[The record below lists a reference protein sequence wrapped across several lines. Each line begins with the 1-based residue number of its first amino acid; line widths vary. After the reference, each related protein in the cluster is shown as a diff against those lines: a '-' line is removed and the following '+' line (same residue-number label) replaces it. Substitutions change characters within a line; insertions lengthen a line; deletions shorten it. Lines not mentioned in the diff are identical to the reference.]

1 MADTEKLPGSPTPRC
16 RRQATHMVSNRH
28 NRIVALIAALVAIA
42 VAVGCVSC
50 RALPLVDGTP
60 DMTRETVVLIHGMRR
75 TGRSMRKMASAMRE
89 AGYNTVVCSYS
100 SDHPAHEIATN
111 LFAALGPVIEAAP
124 RVHFVTHSLGGILV
138 RDAFR
143 DCVPPN
149 LGRVVMLGPPNGGS
163 QHIDNFVH
171 LPFFVTIWGAPS
183 PELGTGTNALPARL
197 PPINF
202 PCRVIAG
209 TNKGLVGWML
219 PGENDGRVT
228 VASASAGNPSEV
240 LLLPTGHAWMMRNPV
255 VISNAITFLRDG
267 TFKTKSAEPSQPL
280 GISR

>member
-1 MADTEKLPGSPTPRC
+1 MLFS
-16 RRQATHMVSNRH
+16 
-28 NRIVALIAALVAIA
+28 
-42 VAVGCVSC
+42 VAVTVLCVSC
-50 RALPLVDGTP
+50 RALPLVDGVP
-60 DMTRETVVLIHGMRR
+60 DATREMVVLIHGMRR

-100 SDHPAHEIATN
+100 SDRSAHEIATN

-143 DCVPPN
+143 DGAPPN

-163 QHIDNFVH
+163 AHIDLLAH
-171 LPFFVTIWGAPS
+171 LPLCETIWGTPS

-197 PPINF
+197 PPMDF

-219 PGENDGRVT
+219 PGENDGKVT
-228 VASASAGNPSEV
+228 VASAGEGHPAEV
-240 LLLPTGHAWMMRNPV
+240 LVLPTGHTWMMRNGD
-255 VISNAITFLRDG
+255 VIADTLRFLQNGTFL
-267 TFKTKSAEPSQPL
+267 P
-280 GISR
+280 

>member
-1 MADTEKLPGSPTPRC
+1 MN
-16 RRQATHMVSNRH
+16 NRKRLLSK
-28 NRIVALIAALVAIA
+28 NIRYLVFALTLAIA
-42 VAVGCVSC
+42 IGLVSC
-50 RALPLVDGTP
+50 RALPLVDGVP
-60 DMTRETVVLIHGMRR
+60 DATRETVVLIHGMRR

-100 SDHPAHEIATN
+100 SNRPAHEIATN
-111 LFAALGPVIEAAP
+111 LFTALGPVIEAAP

-143 DCVPPN
+143 DGAPPN

-163 QHIDNFVH
+163 QHIDNFVR

-228 VASASAGNPSEV
+228 VASASAGSPSEV
-240 LLLPTGHAWMMRNPV
+240 LRLPTGHAWIMRNPV
-255 VISNAITFLRDG
+255 VISNTIAFLRDG
-267 TFKTKSAEPSQPL
+267 TKSGE
-280 GISR
+280 

>member
-1 MADTEKLPGSPTPRC
+1 MKRLAPKIAVL
-16 RRQATHMVSNRH
+16 
-28 NRIVALIAALVAIA
+28 VAVAIA
-42 VAVGCVSC
+42 IWCVSC
-50 RALPLVDGTP
+50 RALPLVDGAP
-60 DMTRETVVLIHGMRR
+60 DPTRETVVLIHGMRR
-75 TGRSMRKMASAMRE
+75 TGRCMSKMATTMRE

-111 LFAALGPVIEAAP
+111 LFTALKPVIEAAP

-143 DCVPPN
+143 DGAPPN

-163 QHIDNFVH
+163 AHIDLLVH
-171 LPFFVTIWGAPS
+171 LPLCETIWGTPS

-219 PGENDGRVT
+219 PGENDGKVT

-240 LLLPTGHAWMMRNPV
+240 LLLPTGHTWMMRNPV
-255 VISNAITFLRDG
+255 VISNTIAFLRDG
-267 TFKTKSAEPSQPL
+267 AKSGE
-280 GISR
+280 